1 MPIRLGGPEPVFP
14 LAHFADEIPSC
25 RKGRKTHTSTVY
37 RMARVPRHGI
47 VLETVKIGRVLFTTW
62 TAINEYHEATN
73 AAEIEAAGKPIGAP
87 VSAPASPRTPAQRRT
102 AIAEAERDLAARGL

>member
-25 RKGRKTHTSTVY
+25 RKGRRTHPSTIY
-37 RMARVPRHGI
+37 RAARVPKFGI

-62 TAINEYHEATN
+62 SSVNEYFEAVS
-73 AAEIEAAGKPIGAP
+73 AAEIASAGKPIGSP
-87 VSAPASPRTPAQRRT
+87 VSAPASPRTPAQRRK